1 MSTDFVTMAMDIMT
15 PLMDPATAHKAGS
28 HVRDDDLV
36 DLSPGATAA
45 LAATLRDASHA
56 LSQVD
61 TDGLDPEERVDH
73 AVLAS
78 TVDAR
83 LFALTE
89 TRDHEWNPLLHNPGP
104 LLDALL
110 RREYAPAAERLTH
123 LANRLVAVPDALAT
137 ARAMLTDM
145 PAIHV
150 RTAITQFTG
159 TAALVRDEVPR
170 LLVGEPR
177 LAERVGSARE
187 AALAALTEFVDWL
200 RGRTGESGRDPRLG
214 RPLWEAKLWHTLDT
228 PMTAAELNRR
238 AWAALESV
246 TDEMH
251 EVAATMTGGPPGD
264 NTVRAALAAAADRRP
279 DSGSIVELARTALAE
294 ATAFV
299 DQFELVSLLTDPIEV
314 REMPEYQ
321 RGVAGA
327 YCDAPGPMAEGVMPT
342 VYAIAPAPA
351 DWPASRVESF
361 YREYNDDMM
370 RNLTVHEAMPGHYL
384 QLAHARRF
392 AGSTPVRAVFTSG
405 TFIEGWAAYAE
416 HLMAD
421 HGFGGPAVRLQQL
434 KMLLRTIL
442 NAILDQ
448 AVHCDGLSEPDAMA
462 LLTGR
467 GFQEEGEAA
476 GKWQRA
482 LLTSTQLST
491 YFVGY
496 TELRALATR
505 RPADTDL
512 RAWHDAL
519 LAHGS
524 PSPRHL
530 HDILPTL
537 PT

>member
-1 MSTDFVTMAMDIMT
+1 MTDFVTMAMDIMT
-15 PLMDPATAHKAGS
+15 PLMDPLTAQQAGS
-28 HVRDDDLV
+28 HVRDDDLQ
-36 DLSPGATAA
+36 DLSPATSAA

-61 TDGLDPEERVDH
+61 TEGLDPEERVDH

-110 RREYAPAAERLTH
+110 RREYMPAAERLTH

-145 PAIHV
+145 PALHV

-170 LLVGEPR
+170 LLAGEPR
-177 LAERVGSARE
+177 LAERIGSARQ
-187 AALAALTEFVDWL
+187 AALAALAEFVDWL
-200 RGRTGESGRDPRLG
+200 RVRAAEPGRDPRLG

-251 EVAATMTGGPPGD
+251 EVAAAMTGGPPGD
-264 NTVRAALAAAADRRP
+264 NTVRAALAEAAGRHP

-299 DQFELVSLLTDPIEV
+299 AQFELVSLPADPIEV

-327 YCDAPGPMAEGVMPT
+327 YCDAPGPMTAGTLPT
-342 VYAIAPAPA
+342 VYAIAPPPA
-351 DWPASRVESF
+351 DWPASRVASF
-361 YREYNDDMM
+361 YREYNDDMV
-370 RNLTVHEAMPGHYL
+370 RNLTVHEAMPGHHL

-434 KMLLRTIL
+434 KMQLRTII

-448 AVHCDGLSEPDAMA
+448 AVHCDGLAEPDAMA

-476 GKWQRA
+476 AKWQRA
-482 LLTSTQLST
+482 QLTSTQLST